1 MFWLKLQ
8 QCKRSMLPQ
17 FLTVCRQIWQVH
29 KIIAENVN
37 RPGEFLKFFSNYF
50 YYSIGAV
57 LYAANTELS
66 SNACRESIMR
76 TIKNPQDGIR
86 VNIVLKLTNTL
97 KMVEIE
103 IDSRTDV
110 WK

>member
-1 MFWLKLQ
+1 MFWLKLR

-17 FLTVCRQIWQVH
+17 FLTLCRQVWQVH

-37 RPGEFLKFFSNYF
+37 RPGEFLKFFSTYF
-50 YYSIGAV
+50 YDSISAV
-57 LYAANTELS
+57 LYAANTEFSLNS
-66 SNACRESIMR
+66 SRESIMR
-76 TIKNPQDGIR
+76 IIKNPLDGIR

-103 IDSRTDV
+103 TDSRIDV
-110 WK
+110 

>member
-1 MFWLKLQ
+1 MK
-8 QCKRSMLPQ
+8 
-17 FLTVCRQIWQVH
+17 FL
-29 KIIAENVN
+29 
-37 RPGEFLKFFSNYF
+37 SNYF
-50 YYSIGAV
+50 YDSIGAV
-57 LYAANTELS
+57 LYAANTEFS

-103 IDSRTDV
+103 TDSRTDV
-110 WK
+110 